1 MKLLK
6 ALCAIAAIILL
17 TAFGP
22 APGGGSSGGNPGG
35 TSGQVQYNN
44 NGILG
49 GFTLSGGVT
58 VNTSTGVATLGTV
71 STATSGDSST
81 AIANTQFVTYALAA
95 LNPLASV
102 NEATIAILPNTPT
115 YNNGT
120 AGVGATLTRTGNGT
134 LTVDGTVVA
143 LNDRVLVK
151 NQASAFQNGVYVAT
165 AAGDGSN
172 PWVLTRSTDYN
183 TAANINSTGDV
194 PVSAGGTLAGTLWL
208 QTATIVT
215 IGTDALTYIQVNA
228 PQGSGGNS
236 GGNTLSGD
244 VTGKSNK
251 NTLSS
256 ISGIAVS
263 GGFSNCKTLVGTTP
277 TLTPLGTV
285 SPTKECFTEVL
296 SGSTTL
302 TGFASGAAPANMWT
316 AHVLFTQPS
325 GAHSYTLALSAG
337 SGVTLQYQAA
347 GGGCTSLPTMPTGTG
362 NSLALDLLYNTNPS
376 TPRLEVLSCTTD
388 GS

>member
-6 ALCAIAAIILL
+6 ALCAIAAMVLL

-22 APGGGSSGGNPGG
+22 APSGGSSGGNPGG

-102 NEATIAILPNTPT
+102 NEATIAILPNTPV

-151 NQASAFQNGVYVAT
+151 NQAAPAQNGVYLAT

-172 PWVLTRSTDYN
+172 P
-183 TAANINSTGDV
+183 
-194 PVSAGGTLAGTLWL
+194 
-208 QTATIVT
+208 
-215 IGTDALTYIQVNA
+215 
-228 PQGSGGNS
+228 
-236 GGNTLSGD
+236 
-244 VTGKSNK
+244 
-251 NTLSS
+251 
-256 ISGIAVS
+256 
-263 GGFSNCKTLVGTTP
+263 
-277 TLTPLGTV
+277 
-285 SPTKECFTEVL
+285 
-296 SGSTTL
+296 
-302 TGFASGAAPANMWT
+302 
-316 AHVLFTQPS
+316 
-325 GAHSYTLALSAG
+325 
-337 SGVTLQYQAA
+337 
-347 GGGCTSLPTMPTGTG
+347 
-362 NSLALDLLYNTNPS
+362 
-376 TPRLEVLSCTTD
+376 
-388 GS
+388 